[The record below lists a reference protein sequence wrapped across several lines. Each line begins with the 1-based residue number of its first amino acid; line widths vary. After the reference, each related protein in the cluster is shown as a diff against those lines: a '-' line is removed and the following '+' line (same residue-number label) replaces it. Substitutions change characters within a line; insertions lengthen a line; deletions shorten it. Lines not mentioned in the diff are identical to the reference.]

1 MVCVCVCAFNLSPD
15 LQTSRFHIR
24 FKIQISGFS
33 WKTKEFGNT
42 GIIFFQVNNSPDL
55 RTPKFPFSSFQFC
68 AFQFFQFCTV
78 PLHHLTH
85 SLTCLAL
92 NSIWVKSL
100 VIKMLPTCSSLQIT
114 KWESTLGS
122 LIWISLPTSCVV
134 HGPAASTW
142 SGSLWTMQASQALPQ
157 AFWIRITI
165 LRFPRWFLHKL
176 QFEKPWVTTS
186 FEEVTFRTFP
196 FIIIPGSNLQT
207 RNVLPVSVFL
217 LKLNP

>member
-1 MVCVCVCAFNLSPD
+1 MVCVCV
-15 LQTSRFHIR
+15 
-24 FKIQISGFS
+24 
-33 WKTKEFGNT
+33 
-42 GIIFFQVNNSPDL
+42 
-55 RTPKFPFSSFQFC
+55 
-68 AFQFFQFCTV
+68 
-78 PLHHLTH
+78 HL
-85 SLTCLAL
+85 
-92 NSIWVKSL
+92 IWVKIYKPADFILDLKSRFLASL
-100 VIKMLPTCSSLQIT
+100 EKWRNLVTLESYSSRSVILQTWGLRNSPLETDLCFSVLHGTSAPSHALSYLLGLRQHLSKISGNKNAAYLPTCSSLHIT
-114 KWESTLGS
+114 KWESTLGW

-142 SGSLWTMQASQALPQ
+142 SGSLWEMQASQALPQ

-165 LRFPRWFLHKL
+165 LRFPRWFLRKL

-186 FEEVTFRTFP
+186 FEEVTFQTFP